1 MAKRSK
7 PKKSTVVA
15 SSNLREEIRLSI
27 GKFSFVVKQANLLMR
42 VRRSKLFEEISK
54 LPPTGDLEEDAV
66 RLYFYPRMAG
76 CSEGNMPT
84 LEEFCEL
91 LDTETDEWYKACYQK
106 NPHWFDEDKE
116 ISPEELKKKEN

>member
-1 MAKRSK
+1 MAKRRSK
-7 PKKSTVVA
+7 SKSVIT
-15 SSNLREEIRLSI
+15 SGNLREEIRLSI
-27 GKFSFVVKQANLLMR
+27 GKFTFVVKQANLLMR

-54 LPPTGDLEEDAV
+54 LPPTGDLEQDAV

-76 CSEGNMPT
+76 CSEGNVPT

-91 LDTETDEWYKACYQK
+91 LDIETDEWYKACYEK

-116 ISPEELKKKEN
+116 ISPEELKKKES